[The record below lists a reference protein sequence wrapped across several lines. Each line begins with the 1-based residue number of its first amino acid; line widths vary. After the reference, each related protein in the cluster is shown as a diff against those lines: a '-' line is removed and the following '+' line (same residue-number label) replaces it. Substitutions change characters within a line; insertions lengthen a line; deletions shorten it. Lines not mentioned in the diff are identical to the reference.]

1 MFDALDM
8 APPDAI
14 MGLKEAF
21 TKDPN
26 PNKINLSVGVYQD
39 ADGSTPILR
48 TVKRAELR
56 SLEQQQSKGY
66 LPINGAPGYGVAVR
80 RLVFG
85 DDHEIIRSDRA
96 VTAHTPGGTG
106 GLRVAADFIK
116 QKFPNATV
124 WLSDPTWGNHPG
136 IFAAAGVPTK
146 KYPYY
151 DADQKCLDFAAMVA
165 GLKQVQEGDFVLL
178 HGCCHN
184 PTGMDPD
191 LDQWQELAN
200 VAAKQKWTPFF
211 DFAYQGF
218 ADGVQEDAAGL
229 RLFLQPDCELMVC
242 TSFSKNF
249 GLYNER
255 TGALT
260 IVAGSKDAA
269 QKALSHVKRCIR
281 TNYSNPPAH
290 GAGIVTTILNDPE
303 LSAEWEHE
311 VAAMRDRING
321 VRQLLADTLKAKG
334 VKQDFSFLT
343 RQRGMFSF
351 SGLTKEQVGRLREE
365 YGIYIVVAGGRINV
379 AGITE
384 ANVGTLC
391 DALAEVLK

>member
-1 MFDALDM
+1 MFEALDM

-14 MGLKEAF
+14 LGLTEAF
-21 TKDPN
+21 VKDPN
-26 PNKINLSVGVYQD
+26 PKKINLSVGVYQD
-39 ADGSTPILR
+39 ADGNTPILR

-56 SLEQQQSKGY
+56 SLEQQQSKDY
-66 LPINGAPGYGVAVR
+66 LPINGAPGYGEAVR

-85 DDHEIIRSDRA
+85 SDHEIIRNKRA

-106 GLRVAADFIK
+106 GLRVAADLIK
-116 QKFPNATV
+116 QEFPHGAV

-136 IFAAAGVPTK
+136 IFAAAGVPTRQ
-146 KYPYY
+146 YPYY
-151 DADQKCLDFAAMVA
+151 DADAKSLDFDAMLEALTRVH
-165 GLKQVQEGDFVLL
+165 EGDFVLL
-178 HGCCHN
+178 HACCHN

-191 LDQWQELAN
+191 LDQWRQIAE
-200 VAAKQKWTPFF
+200 VAAEQKWTPLF

-218 ADGVQEDAAGL
+218 ADGVEEDAAGL
-229 RLFLQPDCELMVC
+229 RLFLRPGCELMVC
-242 TSFSKNF
+242 SSFSKNF

-260 IVAGSKDAA
+260 LVAASDDAA

-303 LSAEWEHE
+303 LSAEWEQE
-311 VAAMRDRING
+311 VAAMRGRING
-321 VRQLLADTLKAKG
+321 MRKLLADTLKAKG

-343 RQRGMFSF
+343 RQRGIFSF
-351 SGLTKEQVGRLREE
+351 SGLTKEQVGRLRDEFS
-365 YGIYIVVAGGRINV
+365 IYIVVAGGRINV
-379 AGITE
+379 AGINE

-391 DALAEVLK
+391 DALADVLK

>member
-1 MFDALDM
+1 MFDALEM

-14 MGLKEAF
+14 LGLKEAF

-26 PNKINLSVGVYQD
+26 PSKINLSVGVYKD
-39 ADGSTPILR
+39 ASGKTPILR

-56 SLEQQQSKGY
+56 SLEQQESKGY
-66 LPINGAPGYGVAVR
+66 LAINGAPDYGAAVR
-80 RLVFG
+80 TLVFG
-85 DDHEIIRSDRA
+85 EGHEIIKSKRA

-151 DADQKCLDFAAMVA
+151 DADAKSLDFDAMVA
-165 GLKQVQEGDFVLL
+165 GLKEVPKGDFVLL

-184 PTGMDPD
+184 PTGMDPN

-200 VAAKQKWTPFF
+200 LAAEQKWTPFF

-229 RLFLQPDCELMVC
+229 RLFLQPECELMVC

-260 IVAGSKDAA
+260 VVGASEDAA

-303 LSAEWEHE
+303 LSAEWEQE

-321 VRQLLADTLKAKG
+321 VRKLLDETLKAKG

-351 SGLTKEQVGRLREE
+351 SGLTKEQVGRLRDE